1 MNALF
6 FTPCGRGRPR
16 YAHVLLLLGLLF
28 ALCCHPDPSAEP
40 ADQKAATR
48 IAIAWNQLAL
58 DLERHTPGY
67 RAPLGARAFAYVE
80 MAAYES
86 ALPVLEGYVSLKKI
100 CPGYVPPPAPAGEH
114 HHLPAALNAAYARI
128 LSRFF
133 AAAPAAWQQ
142 RISRLE
148 VDQYNTWGAEESQAD
163 IQYGRAV
170 ADAVWAFA
178 QTDSMGVAGVAQPF
192 DPHFPMKNEPG
203 CWQPDSGTSG
213 PLLPRWGAARLF
225 ALKSGEITAHPT
237 VPIGADAGLA
247 LHTEAMEVFTTA
259 HELDKEA
266 VWIAEFWSDDLPG
279 LTLSP
284 AGRWISIANQALAQA
299 QPVFP
304 KVMETYLK
312 TAWALCNAGIVCW
325 EAKYRYQ
332 LLRPDQ
338 YIRQHIQH
346 NWAPLHAAPPFPS
359 FPSGHATFGA
369 AAAEVLTAQLG
380 EHFRL
385 TDRTHEGRAE
395 FASMP
400 RSFRSFEQMAEENA
414 FSRVLM
420 GVHYRMDCEE
430 GLRLGKAI
438 GQKIS
443 RLHLHWHEAAVR
455 Q

>member
-1 MNALF
+1 
-6 FTPCGRGRPR
+6 
-16 YAHVLLLLGLLF
+16 
-28 ALCCHPDPSAEP
+28 
-40 ADQKAATR
+40 
-48 IAIAWNQLAL
+48 
-58 DLERHTPGY
+58 
-67 RAPLGARAFAYVE
+67 
-80 MAAYES
+80 
-86 ALPVLEGYVSLKKI
+86 
-100 CPGYVPPPAPAGEH
+100 
-114 HHLPAALNAAYARI
+114 
-128 LSRFF
+128 
-133 AAAPAAWQQ
+133 
-142 RISRLE
+142 
-148 VDQYNTWGAEESQAD
+148 
-163 IQYGRAV
+163 
-170 ADAVWAFA
+170 
-178 QTDSMGVAGVAQPF
+178 
-192 DPHFPMKNEPG
+192 
-203 CWQPDSGTSG
+203 
-213 PLLPRWGAARLF
+213 
-225 ALKSGEITAHPT
+225 
-237 VPIGADAGLA
+237 
-247 LHTEAMEVFTTA
+247 
-259 HELDKEA
+259 
-266 VWIAEFWSDDLPG
+266 
-279 LTLSP
+279 
-284 AGRWISIANQALAQA
+284 
-299 QPVFP
+299 
-304 KVMETYLK
+304 LK
-312 TAWALCNAGIVCW
+312 TAWALCDAGIVCW